1 LKRARYQ
8 QGSLTIRKRK
18 KGAVWAFRWWE
29 TQIDGQRVQREKIVG
44 LLAELPT
51 LRAARKAVEAERVAI
66 NARPGAALEG
76 MTISY
81 LVTHYE
87 AHELT
92 ERHRERSDD
101 SEISEDEHKAHS
113 TRMRYR
119 CQIRKWILPRWGS
132 VGLRDVHTVDV
143 KHWLHR
149 LPLAR
154 PTRSSIRN
162 LLHVLFNHA
171 MEYEWLAANP
181 ITLVRQSGKRTRIP
195 VILDIGQMGA
205 LLSRLAPLERTLV
218 LLAASTGLRISEL
231 LALKWKDVDFLRK
244 ELRVTRAIYRQVV
257 GRCKTENSQK
267 ALPIDDC
274 TLQDLLAWWQVTP
287 FKGLDDW
294 VFASARRAGRQPCWP
309 DSLLQKRVRPAAHEA
324 GITSTIGWHT
334 FRRSFSSWLKSSGA
348 DMKVVQELMRH
359 ANLRTTMDLYTQAPM
374 GAKREAQK
382 KIAEQ
387 IAQARA

>member
-18 KGAVWAFRWWE
+18 KGSVWAFRWWE
-29 TQIDGQRVQREKIVG
+29 TQSDGQRIQREKIVG
-44 LLAELPT
+44 SLAEFPT
-51 LRAARKAVEAERVAI
+51 LRTVRRAIESERVAI
-66 NARPGAALEG
+66 NARSGAVPAG
-76 MTISY
+76 MTVKH
-81 LVTHYE
+81 LVTDYE

-92 ERHRERSDD
+92 GPEREQ
-101 SEISEDEHKAHS
+101 SEAEASEGGPKAHS
-113 TRMRYR
+113 TCLRYR

-132 VGLRDVHTVDV
+132 VALRDVHTVDV
-143 KHWLHR
+143 KHWLYR

-171 MEYEWLAANP
+171 VEYEWLASNP

-205 LLSRLAPLERTLV
+205 LLARLAPLERTVV
-218 LLAASTGLRISEL
+218 LLAASTGLRIGEL
-231 LALKWKDVDFLRK
+231 LALEWKDVDFLRK
-244 ELRVTRAIYRQVV
+244 ELHVTRAIYRQIV

-274 TLQDLLAWWQVTP
+274 TIQDLLAWWQMTP
-287 FKGLDDW
+287 FKEPDDW
-294 VFASARRAGRQPCWP
+294 VFASIRRAGRQPCWP
-309 DSLLQKRVRPAAHEA
+309 DSLLQKRVRPAAQET
-324 GITSTIGWHT
+324 GITVPIGWHT
-334 FRRSFSSWLKSSGA
+334 FRRSFSSWLKTSGA

-387 IAQARA
+387 IASARA

>member
-1 LKRARYQ
+1 M
-8 QGSLTIRKRK
+8 TIRKRK

-29 TQIDGQRVQREKIVG
+29 TQHDGQRVQREKIVG
-44 LLAELPT
+44 SLTEFPT
-51 LRAARKAVEAERVAI
+51 QRAVRKAIQSERVAI
-66 NARPGAALEG
+66 NARPGALPAG
-76 MTISY
+76 MTVKH

-92 ERHRERSDD
+92 GPEREQ
-101 SEISEDEHKAHS
+101 SEVEASEGGPKAHS

-119 CQIRKWILPRWGS
+119 CQIRKWILPRWGL
-132 VGLRDVHTVDV
+132 VGLMDVHTVDV
-143 KHWLHR
+143 KHWLCR

-171 MEYEWLAANP
+171 VEYEWLASNP

-205 LLSRLAPLERTLV
+205 LLSRLASLERTLV

-231 LALKWKDVDFLRK
+231 LALKWKDVDFLGK
-244 ELRVTRAIYRQVV
+244 ELHVTRAIYRQVV

-274 TLQDLLAWWQVTP
+274 TLQDLLTWWQVTP
-287 FKGLDDW
+287 FKGPDDW

-309 DSLLQKRVRPAAHEA
+309 DSLLQKRVRPAAHGA

-374 GAKREAQK
+374 GAKREAQR